1 MKKIIS
7 AAFLVLIHFIASA
20 QKAEDVLGEW
30 LPSQG
35 KAHIKISKYGD
46 YFSGRIV
53 WLEEPNDE
61 KTGKPKVD
69 KHNPD
74 PKRKNTPIL
83 GLLLMQG
90 FKFED
95 GAWKDGTIYD
105 AESGKT
111 YNCTLK
117 LKDKNTL
124 EVRGFIGISLLGRTD
139 VWTRHK

>member
-1 MKKIIS
+1 MKKSILTIILFS
-7 AAFLVLIHFIASA
+7 ICILSNA

-61 KTGKPKVD
+61 KTSKPKVD

-74 PKRKNTPIL
+74 PKRRNTPIL

-90 FKFED
+90 FKYED

-124 EVRGFIGISLLGRTD
+124 EVRGFIGISLIGRTD

>member
-1 MKKIIS
+1 MKHLI
-7 AAFLVLIHFIASA
+7 AAFLFLSFNLVATA
-20 QKAEDVLGEW
+20 QKSEDILGEW
-30 LPSQG
+30 LPSKG

-69 KHNPD
+69 KKNPD
-74 PKRKNTPIL
+74 VKRQNTPIL

-90 FKFED
+90 FKFDD
-95 GAWKDGTIYD
+95 GVWSDGTIYD

-111 YNCTLK
+111 YSCTIK

-124 EVRGFIGISLLGRTD
+124 EVRGFIGISLIGRTD
-139 VWTRHK
+139 VWTRFK

>member
-1 MKKIIS
+1 MKYFFASLLLITFS
-7 AAFLVLIHFIASA
+7 TFLSA
-20 QKAEDVLGEW
+20 QNAEDVVGEW
-30 LPSQG
+30 LPSKG

-69 KHNPD
+69 QHNPD
-74 PKRKNTPIL
+74 PKRKNTPIQ

-90 FKFED
+90 FKYDD
-95 GAWKDGTIYD
+95 GAWTGGTIYD

-117 LKDKNTL
+117 LKNKNTL
-124 EVRGFIGISLLGRTD
+124 EVRGYIGISLIGRTD
-139 VWTRHK
+139 VWTRFK

>member
-1 MKKIIS
+1 MKYLI
-7 AAFLVLIHFIASA
+7 AAFLFFSINIVATA

-61 KTGKPKVD
+61 KTGKPKID
-69 KHNPD
+69 NKNPD
-74 PKRKNTPIL
+74 VKRQNTPIL

-90 FKFED
+90 FKFDD
-95 GAWKDGTIYD
+95 GVWSDGTIYD
-105 AESGKT
+105 AESGKV
-111 YNCTLK
+111 YKCTLK

-124 EVRGFIGISLLGRTD
+124 EVRGFIGISLIGRTD
-139 VWTRHK
+139 VWTRFK